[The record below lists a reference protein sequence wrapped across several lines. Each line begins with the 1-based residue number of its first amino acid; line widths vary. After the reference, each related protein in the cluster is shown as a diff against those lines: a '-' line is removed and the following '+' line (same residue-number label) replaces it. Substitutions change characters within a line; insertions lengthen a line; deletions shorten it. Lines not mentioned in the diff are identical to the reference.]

1 MSRAGRKT
9 PGRGIAVRNEQR
21 RLEPFSQPPNT
32 RLRKV
37 TWFGAVVV
45 AIGVGFAAGR
55 SLKRAETPPVS
66 PTPAESVTP
75 ALPKSYYELL
85 AMSPEELARID
96 IAVMNLLCVQGLP
109 GAEKLDIP
117 AALKKLDEWAAK
129 VKSETQRHLY
139 RVTDPRYTDHYAHS
153 EARLRAEF
161 IVQCLQEDCGVDYNM
176 ARVNDPD
183 FRNSQDI
190 FLHGM
195 IGSAN
200 GGTCASMPVMYVA
213 ISRRLGYPMKLV
225 AAEEHLFCRWDD
237 GKEKFNIEGATN
249 GGVSYHVDEYY
260 RKWPHPL
267 TDADM
272 ASGVFLTSK
281 SPTDEL
287 ADFLH
292 HRGMCLDKNGRL
304 VEAREAFA
312 AAHRLQPKS
321 ANTFTALRVVCGLG
335 RGVGYAAPSPA
346 AQAWQRG
353 PMMPD
358 ADDPTPRIPMPGFNP
373 ALATSNKPTGGPR

>member
-1 MSRAGRKT
+1 M
-9 PGRGIAVRNEQR
+9 
-21 RLEPFSQPPNT
+21 
-32 RLRKV
+32 
-37 TWFGAVVV
+37 
-45 AIGVGFAAGR
+45 
-55 SLKRAETPPVS
+55 
-66 PTPAESVTP
+66 
-75 ALPKSYYELL
+75 
-85 AMSPEELARID
+85 
-96 IAVMNLLCVQGLP
+96 
-109 GAEKLDIP
+109 
-117 AALKKLDEWAAK
+117 
-129 VKSETQRHLY
+129 
-139 RVTDPRYTDHYAHS
+139 TDPRYADHYAHS

-161 IVQCLQEDCGVDYNM
+161 IVQCLQEDCGVHYNM

-190 FLHGM
+190 FLNGM
-195 IGSAN
+195 IGDAN

-213 ISRRLGYPMKLV
+213 IGRRLGYPMKLV
-225 AAEEHLFCRWDD
+225 STKEHLFCRWDD
-237 GKEKFNIEGATN
+237 GKEKLNIEGATN
-249 GGVSYHVDEYY
+249 GGVSYHEDEHY

-335 RGVGYAAPSPA
+335 RSMGYAVPNPA
-346 AQAWQRG
+346 AQVWQRG

-358 ADDPTPRIPMPGFNP
+358 PDDPTPRIPMPGFNP
-373 ALATSNKPTGGPR
+373 ALAIPNQPLGGPR